1 MANGC
6 TLSPEQ
12 VETLARGI
20 VMIADRILDYY
31 KDPKKE
37 LAYQAWYL
45 ETYGHPAPE
54 WDRIG
59 G

>member
-1 MANGC
+1 METKC
-6 TLSPEQ
+6 TLSPQQ

-31 KDPKKE
+31 KDPAKE
-37 LAYQAWYL
+37 AAYQEWYL
-45 ETYGHPAPE
+45 KTYGHPTPE

-59 G
+59 A